1 MDVMESIEVK
11 EKVTKIIRSTHEKL
25 GQKNNKGQTYTD
37 VNDIFYGSE
46 QKPVFFTGSEVIK
59 EAIKRSSVGT
69 SVAYPITPQSEA
81 AALIGELYAEGY
93 LDEYFRGESEFAVM
107 GQCAGAAFGGLR
119 VFTTTAGPGTLRAM
133 ENFPMWAGSRLP
145 IQVCVTCRG
154 VNSPLSIQPD
164 TLEIHYL
171 LETGMLVWHAE
182 TAQDLF
188 DFILKG
194 FIVAEQPDVHIPIAV
209 CCDGFFVTHT
219 KDTVELP
226 DESLC
231 LTPYDPYKSP
241 VPCMD
246 METAPIRMMRDPF
259 VMKSNYISYS
269 THASWQQEIKAAV
282 ERSRKHTIPLLGGL
296 IDTFNI
302 DRKILV
308 VASGTAISQ
317 SREAIRLLEEQG
329 IEVGVVKIKTI
340 RPFPTQEVREAT
352 KNAEH
357 IFVPEF
363 NVAGWLARE
372 VKAILP
378 NNERVYTGPHVA
390 GGMTMPAEVIV
401 EEIKEHIGHKTA
413 VVFGRSK

>member
-1 MDVMESIEVK
+1 MNKPAELKDK
-11 EKVTKIIRSTHEKL
+11 RIIASSHVKL
-25 GQKNNKGQTYTD
+25 GQKNRKGQAYTD
-37 VNDIFYGSE
+37 INDIFYKSE
-46 QKPVFFTGSEVIK
+46 QKPSFLTGSEVIK
-59 EAIKRSSVGT
+59 EAIRRASVGT

-107 GQCAGAAFGGLR
+107 GQCAGSAFGGHR
-119 VFTTTAGPGTLRAM
+119 VFTTTAGPGTLRAI

-154 VNSPLSIQPD
+154 INSPLSIQPD
-164 TLEIHYL
+164 TLEMHYL
-171 LETGMLVWHAE
+171 LEAGMLVWHAE

-194 FIVAEQPDVHIPIAV
+194 FIVAEQPDVHVPLAT

-219 KDTVELP
+219 KDTVNLP
-226 DESLC
+226 SDEMC

-269 THASWQQEIKAAV
+269 THASWQQEIHAAV
-282 ERSRKHTIPLLGGL
+282 ERSRKHTIALLDGL
-296 IDTFNI
+296 IDEHNT
-302 DRKILV
+302 DREILIV
-308 VASGTAISQ
+308 SSGTAVSQ
-317 SREAIRLLEEQG
+317 SREAIRLLEEEG
-329 IEVGVVKIKTI
+329 IKVGLVKIKTI
-340 RPFPTQEVREAT
+340 RPFPYEEIRRAT
-352 KNAEH
+352 KNAKH

-363 NVAGWLARE
+363 NVVGWLARE
-372 VKAILP
+372 IKATIP
-378 NNERVYTGPHVA
+378 DNERVYVGPRVA
-390 GGMTMPAEVIV
+390 GGMTMPSEVIA
-401 EEIKEHIGHKTA
+401 EEIKIHLGIKNTTA
-413 VVFGRSK
+413 GR

>member
-1 MDVMESIEVK
+1 MNKQVELENR
-11 EKVTKIIRSTHEKL
+11 KVIASKHVKL
-25 GQKNNKGQTYTD
+25 GQKKQKDQTYTD
-37 VNDIFYGSE
+37 VKDIFYKAKQTPS
-46 QKPVFFTGSEVIK
+46 FLTGSEVIRA
-59 EAIKRSSVGT
+59 AIKIASVGT

-81 AALIGELYAEGY
+81 AALIGELFAEGY

-107 GQCAGAAFGGLR
+107 GQCAGAAFGGHR

-164 TLEIHYL
+164 TLEMHYL

-194 FIVAEQPDVHIPIAV
+194 FIVAEQPDVHVPIAV

-226 DESLC
+226 PEDLC
-231 LTPYDPYKSP
+231 LTPYDPYRNPQP
-241 VPCMD
+241 VMD

-259 VMKSNYISYS
+259 VMKSNYISYA
-269 THASWQQEIKAAV
+269 THASWQQEIHAAV
-282 ERSRKHTIPLLGGL
+282 ERSRKHTIPLLDGL
-296 IDTFNI
+296 IDTHDI
-302 DRKILV
+302 DREILIV
-308 VASGTAISQ
+308 GSGTAVSQ
-317 SREAIRLLEEQG
+317 SREAIRLLEEEG
-329 IEVGVVKIKTI
+329 IKVGLVKIKTI
-340 RPFPTQEVREAT
+340 RPFPYEEVKQAT
-352 KNAEH
+352 KNAKH

-363 NVAGWLARE
+363 NVSGWLARE
-372 VKAILP
+372 IKANIP
-378 NNERVYTGPHVA
+378 DNERVYVGPHVM
-390 GGMTMPAEVIV
+390 GGMTMPSEVIV
-401 EEIKEHIGHKTA
+401 EEIKKHLGIETA
-413 VVFGRSK
+413 ATASLG